1 MDTEEFRKWLS
12 APGVIALTAAAVR
25 FMVTGKEERPGR
37 VLGYLVAAGGLA
49 WLLGPYLAKHD
60 YGPEEIALASA
71 ALGFVIPNILGGLI
85 GLGAQFM
92 KDPASFVIDILSRF
106 KKK

>member
-25 FMVTGKEERPGR
+25 FMITGKEERPGR

-49 WLLGPYLAKHD
+49 WLLGPYLSKRD
-60 YGPEEIALASA
+60 YGPEEIALASCI
-71 ALGFVIPNILGGLI
+71 LGFVIPNLLGGVM
-85 GLGAQFM
+85 GLGAQFA
-92 KDPASFVIDILSRF
+92 KDPAGFVIDILSRF